1 MNPILAFV
9 IIAVVLG
16 LVHSIIMNTEYF
28 GLVVNPITIC
38 NNNCE
43 KCKANAS
50 DKEACDACASC
61 KK

>member
-1 MNPILAFV
+1 MNYPM
-9 IIAVVLG
+9 IIAGLAIFVVLFTLNIKEG
-16 LVHSIIMNTEYF
+16 FDKI
-28 GLVVNPITIC
+28 VNPITIC

-43 KCKANAS
+43 KCKSNPG